1 MNGCLTCKVEE
12 ILPSK
17 FFTKCMELVN
27 EGWELSDV
35 QSDHQSGFT
44 VHRAIF
50 KKYEREIC

>member
-1 MNGCLTCKVEE
+1 MNEWITCKVEE

-17 FFTKCMELVN
+17 FFTKCGEMVK

-44 VHRAIF
+44 IHRAIF
-50 KKYEREIC
+50 KKYEQEIC